1 MKCVN
6 CYLDNGEGAKPRNS
20 CFGGSVANLDAKE
33 RLAALRG
40 GVTGVERDAGLQA
53 IVREAADQ
61 AGTPLAL
68 VSLIM
73 GTIQLFRADHGLP
86 PELGVSLA
94 TSRCDSFCQF
104 VVQTEAPFVVRH
116 ASEDARV
123 PQTVVQSHSVQAY
136 VGVPVRVDGQIVG
149 TLCVLDVQPR
159 EFGDEVAAA
168 LEPLA
173 ARASARL
180 QELADE
186 GARGSRGI
194 IDGGPPRTLGE
205 AVEAAA
211 DLGFRTRL
219 LERAMVEV
227 GPLTRVGQALG
238 EGTLSTALALQA
250 AELLTEAAPVFE
262 LLVEEARQLRHASAR
277 LHEAL
282 ESLHEGA
289 A

>member
-20 CFGGSVANLDAKE
+20 CLAGSVANLDAKE

-159 EFGDEVAAA
+159 DFGDEVAAA

-186 GARGSRGI
+186 GASG

-238 EGTLSTALALQA
+238 EGTLSTELALQA

-277 LHEAL
+277 LYGAL
-282 ESLHEGA
+282 ESLHAGTDEEGA
-289 A
+289 

>member
-1 MKCVN
+1 M
-6 CYLDNGEGAKPRNS
+6 
-20 CFGGSVANLDAKE
+20 ANLDAKE

-40 GVTGVERDAGLQA
+40 GVTGAQRDPALQA

-180 QELADE
+180 QELADA
-186 GARGSRGI
+186 GARGSRG

-211 DLGFRTRL
+211 DLGFRARL

-282 ESLHEGA
+282 ESLHAGTDEEGA
-289 A
+289 